1 MPKTTFFNLSEEKRN
16 SVMNASKKEFSRV
29 SLNEALVK
37 NIVLDA
43 GIPRGSFYQYFED
56 IDDCFYYVLDTY
68 SKDIKQKLLLNLNNS
83 KGDILKSYYD
93 LYIYILEI
101 INDPKNKDFFEKLF
115 LNMNYKTE
123 KMFTPNFND
132 GLNYI
137 LNAVDISKLNINSKF
152 GIGYVLDIV
161 ESVMLHNIVESYK
174 RNISKEKN
182 IEIFEK
188 EMYLIANGIVRQ
200 W

>member
-1 MPKTTFFNLSEEKRN
+1 MPKSTFFNLSDEKRN
-16 SVMNASKKEFSRV
+16 NVVKASKKEFGRV

-37 NIVLDA
+37 NIVIDA

-56 IDDCFYYVLDTY
+56 IDDCFYYILNTY
-68 SKDIKQKLLLNLNNS
+68 AKEIKQRLLLNLNKN
-83 KGDILKSYYD
+83 KGDIINAYFD
-93 LYIYILEI
+93 LYNYILEI
-101 INDPKNKDFFEKLF
+101 INDSDNKDFFEKLF
-115 LNMNYKTE
+115 LNMNYRTQ

-161 ESVMLHNIVESYK
+161 ESVMLHNIIESYK

-188 EMYLIANGIVRQ
+188 ELLLISKGIVKQ
-200 W
+200 

>member
-200 W
+200 